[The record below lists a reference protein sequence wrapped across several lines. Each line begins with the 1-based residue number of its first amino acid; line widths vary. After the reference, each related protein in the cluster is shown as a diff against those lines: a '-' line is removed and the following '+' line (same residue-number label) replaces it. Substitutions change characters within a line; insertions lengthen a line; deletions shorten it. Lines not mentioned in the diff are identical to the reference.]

1 MKEEKLNRLM
11 LAALVGIWGIAL
23 LQGFFVGSLKL
34 ALIWGGAFAALSV
47 IAFAFRAKGI
57 FPYWLAHALM
67 AMVAL
72 QIQLMHGMISMHFGV
87 FVGLALLMVYRNP
100 WVILVGLI
108 TVAAH
113 HISFNYLQTLNIGIY
128 LFAGGPSWVRVVVH
142 AAYAGFEAIV
152 LMYFAVNMKREQ
164 KVSEALIKATN
175 QMLATP
181 EHIDLTVKIDNV
193 NDRVIKDFK
202 KLVQRLS
209 LSIGQTI
216 GYGKTI
222 AQSLPNLRTSSSE
235 VLEQADSLRLESE
248 LVASATEEMSAAI
261 RVVAANTQ
269 NVADLTEQ
277 AWQQNQQSH
286 DSVDKTGN
294 AIDSL
299 ASKLQK
305 TAADVQEL
313 SRYCS
318 AISSASNVIK
328 DIAEQTNLLAL
339 NAAIEAARAGDQGRG
354 FAVVADEVRE
364 LARRTQESTKEI
376 NDVIQ
381 NLIATS
387 EVSAKAVEESVALA
401 NETVQ
406 LGSVS
411 RQAAEEI
418 SKALGDV
425 RAQAQQIATA
435 MEEQTSVSNEIATKI
450 SNIDSLNGKMHHQID
465 SNQRHLDE
473 SSVQMEAILEGL
485 QIFNTLQTQ
494 TA

>member
-1 MKEEKLNRLM
+1 MKEEKINQLM
-11 LAALVGIWGIAL
+11 LAALLGIWAIAM
-23 LQGFFVGSLKL
+23 LQGYFVGAIKL
-34 ALIWGGAFAALSV
+34 ALVWGGAFAVVSV
-47 IAFAFRAKGI
+47 IAFMFRAKRI

-113 HISFNYLQTLNIGIY
+113 HITFNYLQSLDIGIY
-128 LFAGGPSWVRVVVH
+128 LFAGGPSWVRVIVH
-142 AAYAGFEAIV
+142 AAYAGFEASV

-175 QMLATP
+175 QMLVTP
-181 EHIDLTVKIDNV
+181 DRIDLTVPVDEV
-193 NDRVIKDFK
+193 NDRVIRDFR

-216 GYGKTI
+216 EYGNTI
-222 AQSLPNLRTSSSE
+222 AESLPNLRTSSSE
-235 VLEQADSLRLESE
+235 ALEQADSLRLESE

-261 RVVAANTQ
+261 RVVASNTQ
-269 NVADLTEQ
+269 NVADLTEE

-286 DSVDKTGN
+286 DSVDRTGN

-299 ASKLQK
+299 AGKLKK

-313 SRYCS
+313 NRYCS

-339 NAAIEAARAGDQGRG
+339 NAAIEAARAGEQGRG

-376 NDVIQ
+376 NEVIQ
-381 NLIATS
+381 NLITTS

-406 LGSVS
+406 LGAVS

-425 RAQAQQIATA
+425 RTQAQQIASA

-465 SNQRHLDE
+465 SNQRYLDE
-473 SSVQMEAILEGL
+473 SSVQIVAILEGL